1 MAGGFKVGSGY
12 LEVDVDY
19 AGVNA
24 SIAAIEARLKAVRDV
39 LIKVGIDAD
48 PAIASIERSLASLQ
62 MKALS
67 IGGIN
72 QTELNTSLAEIQTK
86 LDTLSK
92 SANIDLHVTG
102 ITQAVGELA
111 ALSAAE
117 DKATGTGG
125 GGGGGGGFLGLTGAA
140 FGFWGVLG
148 ALNRQIPLFGGLLSG
163 IPLVRTV
170 GGLHLAADA
179 ILEIAAVVIPAAIA
193 LGVFAAAASSTAN
206 DIYKS
211 EQAFFTITTAFKSMG
226 VTFPGVNSGLQTF
239 TDSVKPQVYVLFGA
253 ALNTINQHTGLFQQL
268 ALSTGQVLD
277 GLGAR
282 AQNALGGSGL
292 TGLVSKG
299 AQDVQLL
306 GNIIGNVFGIF
317 GNIMK
322 NLPGYAQLLFGALQN
337 VTGALEAITANSVV
351 QGLLNI
357 GLWFHGAVLWGGL
370 AVTAIM
376 QLQGPLMAVVGWAG
390 GAINALVKFGV
401 MFSIIAGEEGI
412 MAAMTATLAGAW
424 DALKASMLSNPFTW
438 VAVAVGAVIGLV
450 VWLGSMKSAA
460 QQSLGAIDDMASKAP
475 TLTQAAADLA
485 QGLQQTNEQLAT
497 TPKYITQT
505 VVGMH
510 GMVSTI
516 TTLNPAWTGLT
527 SNSQALTQQIG
538 LQTSRMA
545 QLNQMTG
552 SAAQTQADLQSI
564 GVKGLDIYKLSAGAY
579 ATVVTEIKDL
589 ITATIQLAGYQQQGG
604 MAYAA
609 QNALTNMYMNETL
622 PAIQKITQA
631 EDNIIN
637 VVIGGQAAF
646 NNFQQSIEGT
656 TAKFVSPSG
665 LADAAKL
672 AGGNLTGVNQ
682 QSLAFSNTLYTQS
695 IPSLQKMIDA
705 LQQQSISQ
713 GDLTKVVATGAGQIV
728 AYTGNNKEART
739 VMVDLI
745 NNALG
750 PGTVTLKS
758 LNQWIGTNSTSL
770 SNMNGIVAN
779 STTKV
784 SGLADVLSTTLKNM
798 QAVALFQAQGGQ
810 QAWNT
815 FTTDVEKG
823 TTNSQSFRTAT
834 QEVMAQ
840 LLIQSNNSLP
850 AAQRAFVN
858 YAEQGL
864 GLTKQQADALW
875 KQDLPGMQQ
884 EINSLHGKTVDV
896 GVNVTG
902 GGGITITAS
911 SPQIAASISGS
922 IAKELRL
929 ATTFATGGI
938 IKGHGGPKQDN
949 VPILASVGEYVV
961 QASSV
966 DKYGKAFMDMINAGK
981 FAAGG
986 LVDQTAGRIMSQ
998 INTDETNVGSTSG
1011 SWSVTDGKSWTAAVA
1026 TDWIQAISKSSA
1038 AAAAAQAAAVA
1049 NVGSGVARWKGLVDQ
1064 ALRMEGLP
1072 LSLDSKVL
1080 YQMQTESGGNPN
1092 AINLTD
1098 INAQMGDP
1106 SRGLLQ
1112 VIMSTFDMYHWPGT
1126 SNNIYDPLANIAAAI
1141 NYARAVYGPTL
1152 SDQMGGM
1159 GSGHGYA
1166 VGGFLPAGQ
1175 WGYVGEQGMEVA
1187 KARPGGGVDIVP
1199 LGNGGS
1205 GKQIVVNQNYYGTQF
1220 PTPEMTAH
1228 QRIDLAL
1235 ALGVAP

>member
-1 MAGGFKVGSGY
+1 MAEGFKVGSGY

-19 AGVNA
+19 AGLNA
-24 SIAAIEARLKAVRDV
+24 SIAALEARLKSVGDV
-39 LIKVGIDAD
+39 LLNVGIDAN
-48 PAIASIERSLASLQ
+48 PAIASIERSLAALKV
-62 MKALS
+62 KALS

-72 QTELNTSLAEIQTK
+72 QTELNASLAEIQTK

-92 SANIDLHVTG
+92 SANIDLHVSG
-102 ITQAVGELA
+102 ITAAMSELA

-125 GGGGGGGFLGLTGAA
+125 GGGGGGGFLALTAA
-140 FGFWGVLG
+140 AGGFGRVLR
-148 ALNRQIPLFGGLLSG
+148 AMNTQIPLFGGLLAG
-163 IPLVRTV
+163 IPFVRSV
-170 GGLHLAADA
+170 GGIHLFIDA
-179 ILEIAAVVIPAAIA
+179 VLEIAAVVIPAAIA
-193 LGVFAAAASSTAN
+193 LGVFAAAASGTVN
-206 DIYKS
+206 DILKT
-211 EQAFFTITTAFKSMG
+211 EQAFSTITTAFQSMG
-226 VTFPGVNSGLQTF
+226 VTFPGVNSGLQKF
-239 TDSVKPQVYVLFGA
+239 NDSVKPQVYVLFGE
-253 ALNTINQHTGLFQQL
+253 ALDTINKHTGLFQQL
-268 ALSTGQVLD
+268 AVGTGQVLD
-277 GLGAR
+277 NLGAR
-282 AQNALGGSGL
+282 AENALGGNGL
-292 TGLVSKG
+292 NGLIAKG
-299 AQDVQLL
+299 TQDLQLL
-306 GNIIGNVFGIF
+306 GDIFGNVFGII
-317 GNIMK
+317 GNVLHS
-322 NLPGYAQLLFGALQN
+322 LPDYAQLLFGALRD
-337 VTGALEAITANSVV
+337 VTGALEAITGSGAV
-351 QGLLNI
+351 QGLLRL
-357 GLWFHGAVLWGGL
+357 GLQLHGAVLWGGL
-370 AVTAIM
+370 AVTALM
-376 QLQGPLMAVVGWAG
+376 ALQGPILGIASWVG

-401 MFSIIAGEEGI
+401 MFSIVADQEGI
-412 MAAMTATLAGAW
+412 LAAMTATLAGAW
-424 DALKASMLSNPFTW
+424 DALKASMIENPFAW
-438 VAVAVGAVIGLV
+438 IAVAVGAVIGLV
-450 VWLGSMKSAA
+450 VWLGSMKTAA

-475 TLTQAAADLA
+475 TLTMAAADLA

-516 TTLNPAWTGLT
+516 TELNPAWLGLT
-527 SNSQALTQQIG
+527 SNSKALTDQINT
-538 LQTSRMA
+538 QTSRMA
-545 QLNQMTG
+545 QLDQITG
-552 SAAQTQADLQSI
+552 SAATTQQDLQQI

-579 ATVVTEIKDL
+579 AQVVTEIQAL
-589 ITATIQLAGYQQQGG
+589 TTATTQLAGFQGG
-604 MAYAA
+604 EAKAA
-609 QNALTNMYMNETL
+609 QNALTNMYMQETL
-622 PAIQKITQA
+622 PAIQKVTQA
-631 EDNIIN
+631 EDNLLN
-637 VVIGGQAAF
+637 VITGGQSTF
-646 NNFQQSIEGT
+646 NQFQQSIQGT

-672 AGGNLTGVNQ
+672 AGGNLTGINQ

-695 IPSLQKMIDA
+695 IPSLQKMIGA
-705 LQQQSISQ
+705 LQDQSISQ
-713 GDLTKVVATGAGQIV
+713 GDLTKVVATGAGQIL

-758 LNQWIGTNSTSL
+758 LNQWVGTNATSL
-770 SNMNGIVAN
+770 DKMNGIVAN
-779 STTKV
+779 STIQAGKLT
-784 SGLADVLSTTLKNM
+784 GALSTVLNNM
-798 QAVALFQAQGGQ
+798 QAVALFQAHGGQ

-815 FTTDVEKG
+815 FTQDIVNG
-823 TTNSQSFRTAT
+823 TTKSGAFTTST
-834 QEVMAQ
+834 QQVIAQ

-850 AAQRAFVN
+850 AAKRAFYD
-858 YAEQGL
+858 YAGQL
-864 GLTKQQADALW
+864 GLTKTQIDTIWQ
-875 KQDLPGMQQ
+875 KSLPSLQR
-884 EINSLHGKTVDV
+884 EIDSIKGKTVQV

-922 IAKELRL
+922 IAKQLRL
-929 ATTFATGGI
+929 ATTFATGGE
-938 IKGHGGPKQDN
+938 IKGHGGPTEDN
-949 VPILASVGEYVV
+949 IPILASVGEYVM

-966 DKYGKAFMDMINAGK
+966 NKYGKAFMEMVNAGK
-981 FAAGG
+981 FATGGIVQAGS
-986 LVDQTAGRIMSQ
+986 RIAQQ
-998 INTDETNVGSTSG
+998 INTDESTIGSTSG
-1011 SWSVTDGKSWTAAVA
+1011 SWSATDGKSWTAAVA
-1026 TDWIQAISKSSA
+1026 TDWMQAISKASA

-1126 SNNIYDPLANIAAAI
+1126 SMNIYDPLANIAAAI
-1141 NYARAVYGPTL
+1141 NYARAVYGPSL
-1152 SDQMGGM
+1152 SDQYGGM

-1166 VGGFLPAGQ
+1166 AGGFMPAGQ
-1175 WGYVGEQGMEVA
+1175 WGFVGEQGMEVA
-1187 KARPGGGVDIVP
+1187 RARPGGGVDIVP
-1199 LGNGGS
+1199 LGNSGG
-1205 GKQIVVNQNYYGTQF
+1205 GKQVVVNQNYYGTQF